1 MMQVDNLEKFLAWV
15 RSSPCQFTISSMS
28 GGYVH
33 AKFLVPCDKAIPTTR
48 EQWHREVKEAE
59 SIEDAIEDRDE
70 LMNRCYEDG
79 FRDGRLDMYHE
90 DHGEHKQH
98 DEPEIVVPKSV
109 EFKTCAE
116 LGDDDKYRK
125 GYADGIAEV
134 IGYVKS
140 ELDHFGG

>member
-70 LMNRCYEDG
+70 LMNKCYEDG
-79 FRDGRLDMYHE
+79 FRDGRRE
-90 DHGEHKQH
+90 
-98 DEPEIVVPKSV
+98 
-109 EFKTCAE
+109 
-116 LGDDDKYRK
+116 
-125 GYADGIAEV
+125 YADVEGIELPEFYLNELNKPV
-134 IGYVKS
+134 GIVKEKS
-140 ELDHFGG
+140 K